1 MTSLLGGDMK
11 KALLVLFGAASG
23 FIALAFADLPTPG
36 GPPSLEFR
44 TIPIEGA
51 PASEHKVTPY
61 RLFDKMIV
69 TVWDPVSCGQRPVN
83 PAFSIQGDKLFL
95 SYALSPAPSE
105 AKHCTLISE
114 FDVLNVPHRDLVI
127 EFAGGPEPYVVAT
140 LKKCPYYK
148 PTSDD
153 IWECLAPAKP

>member
-1 MTSLLGGDMK
+1 MK
-11 KALLVLFGAASG
+11 KALLLLLGVVPA
-23 FIALAFADLPTPG
+23 FITLAFAEQPAPNRA
-36 GPPSLEFR
+36 PRLEFH
-44 TIPIEGA
+44 TIPVEGA
-51 PASEHKVTPY
+51 LTSEHKVTPY
-61 RLFDKMIV
+61 RLFDKMVV
-69 TVWDPVSCGQRPVN
+69 TVWDPVFCGQKPIS

-105 AKHCTLISE
+105 AKRCTLISE
-114 FDVLNVPHRDLVI
+114 FDVLNVPHRDLVVQ
-127 EFAGGPEPYVVAT
+127 FAGGPEPYVVAT

>member
-1 MTSLLGGDMK
+1 MRKT
-11 KALLVLFGAASG
+11 LLVLSGVSLG
-23 FIALAFADLPTPG
+23 FIALAFAELPTPG

-51 PASEHKVTPY
+51 PTSEHKVTPY

-69 TVWDPVSCGQRPVN
+69 TVWDPVYCGQKPAN
-83 PAFSIQGDKLFL
+83 AAFSIQGDKLYL
-95 SYALSPAPSE
+95 SYALSPAPAE
-105 AKHCTLISE
+105 AKRCTLISE
-114 FDVLNVPHRDLVI
+114 FDVLNVPHRDLVVN
-127 EFAGGPEPYVVAT
+127 FAGGPEPYVVAT